1 MRPRSDLSPLR
12 LVTVLA
18 PIALAGCATLQ
29 QVTALQRVDFS
40 LRGVSN
46 VELAGVDFTRVRS
59 FSDLSLGDAAALAS
73 AVQSRDLP
81 LRLGLDV
88 VARNPADNY
97 ADARLVE
104 MAWTLFLEDRETV
117 SGVVDRE
124 ILLPRGEPTDVPVAV
139 RLNLVEFYEGNA
151 QDLFDLA
158 RSLAGVGGE
167 PKEVAVEVLPTVQ
180 TALGPIRYPEPLRL
194 SYTVG
199 GSE

>member
-1 MRPRSDLSPLR
+1 MSPLR
-12 LVTVLA
+12 LVTVLV
-18 PIALAGCATLQ
+18 PVALAGCATLQ

-46 VELAGVDFTRVRS
+46 VELAGVDFSRVRS
-59 FSDLSLGDAAALAS
+59 FSDLSLADAAALAS
-73 AVQSRDLP
+73 AVQGRDLP
-81 LRLGLDV
+81 LRLDLDV

-104 MAWTLFLEDRETV
+104 MVWTLFLEGRETL

-124 ILLPRGEPTDVPVAV
+124 VLLPRGSPTDVPVAV